1 MGYNNVFR
9 PMGFVPYAPAGKRAG
24 NVITRPTPN
33 TRAANTGG
41 NASTDLA
48 IGDAYSLDAN
58 GAVFRAGPGDQ
69 VRGIII
75 GFFFQANAMVMNG
88 AGPISV
94 DYVTGT
100 PPPSNPQL
108 TWPLVLGC
116 EDAEAEFWVQSN
128 GFVASQAGLLVNVLD
143 AAPDPIFRQSR
154 QTVNTGAA
162 GTQFRIMG
170 LVNSPADN
178 AYGPNARVFVRM
190 MQTFQN

>member
-1 MGYNNVFR
+1 
-9 PMGFVPYAPAGKRAG
+9 MGFIPYAPAGKRAG
-24 NVITRPTPN
+24 NVVTRPTPN
-33 TRAANTGG
+33 TRGVNTGG

-58 GAVFRAGPGDQ
+58 GNVFRAGPGDP

-100 PPPSNPQL
+100 PPTSNPQL
-108 TWPLVLGC
+108 GWPLVLGC

-128 GFVASQAGLLVNVLD
+128 GFVAAQVGLPFNLLD
-143 AAPDPIFRQSR
+143 AAPDPIYRQSR
-154 QTVNTGAA
+154 QTINTGAA
-162 GTQFRIMG
+162 GTQFRVMG

-178 AYGPNARVFVRM
+178 IYGPNARVFVRM
-190 MQTFQN
+190 LTTFQE